1 MKKVIKFNFE
11 GKEGFLSL
19 VEINQRVFA
28 LVKKDTP
35 KVQNILATKQL
46 LISYEL
52 KQNATFS
59 PVEAHII
66 FDSNI
71 IEQVYRQLEIEKN
84 LYFKALDD
92 TLCVIE
98 IGQSN

>member
-19 VEINQRVFA
+19 VEINHHVYA

-35 KVQNILATKQL
+35 KVQNIIATNQL
-46 LISYEL
+46 LISFEL
-52 KQNATFS
+52 KQNTTFS

-66 FDSNI
+66 FDLNI

-92 TLCVIE
+92 SLCVIE
-98 IGQSN
+98 IISKH